1 MIYRRSSSVIFAGS
15 GLSSKK
21 QASKSSCRVGSIVA
35 HPAIQFNLF
44 TMKIQPNLRE
54 YISSFTLIAQNER
67 SDILQLFD
75 VVEQEFFKPLT
86 GVNRRKYVDIIT
98 LLWANCKRSPVYG
111 ESKSIILDWLED
123 YFYGLNE
130 DISLEA
136 DETDSAEELAPTART
151 PRFFATAFLRRLKDT
166 GWLEERAGGYEE
178 EPQIVIN
185 HKIVPIIRSFSDVV
199 SPQMVAYKGKLFKV
213 YKLLQ
218 SIGESESPYESVLRE
233 VSGDLDDLNAA
244 LRQLAASIGTYI
256 DDLTRGKTPEE
267 ILELF
272 DDYEQTVVVGA
283 YHRFKTNDNLF
294 YYKSELYEQ
303 LELCRTKYLEALIRD
318 YSLVEQVSD
327 EEANVFIGRLV
338 HKLEE
343 DLREMSD
350 IMKVID
356 ERHILYRT
364 RAVQR
369 AQFLLLSDGTVKS
382 RINRILRC
390 LALSVQDPDDLNDIC
405 DETIASIFQMFPQGY
420 FDFSSLKQPTPPRR
434 PTPIQELPT
443 LDDPDGDAVALR
455 QQLLL
460 QYIRNAVTAENV
472 NRFASSVL
480 KGRQAV
486 TAQALVSQHPKT
498 EDLVKIIGLHTYSQS
513 TERVYEITLKPN
525 IIECNSLRFQ
535 DFTVKERG

>member
-1 MIYRRSSSVIFAGS
+1 M
-15 GLSSKK
+15 
-21 QASKSSCRVGSIVA
+21 
-35 HPAIQFNLF
+35 
-44 TMKIQPNLRE
+44 
-54 YISSFTLIAQNER
+54 
-67 SDILQLFD
+67 QLFD

-86 GVNRRKYVDIIT
+86 GVNRRKYVEIIT
-98 LLWANCKRSPVYG
+98 LLWASCKRSPVYG
-111 ESKSIILDWLED
+111 ESKSVVLDWLED
-123 YFYGLNE
+123 YFCGLGE

-136 DETDSAEELAPTART
+136 DETDSAEELAPAART
-151 PRFFATAFLRRLKDT
+151 PRFFAAAFLRRLKDT

-327 EEANVFIGRLV
+327 EDANVFIGRLV

-390 LALSVQDPDDLNDIC
+390 LALSVRDPDDLNDIC
-405 DETIASIFQMFPQGY
+405 DETIASIFQLFPQGY

-443 LDDPDGDAVALR
+443 LDDPDVDEVALR
-455 QQLLL
+455 QQLLF

-472 NRFASSVL
+472 NRFAGSVL
-480 KGRQAV
+480 KDRQAV
-486 TAQALVSQHPKT
+486 TAQALVSQYPKT

-513 TERVYEITLKPN
+513 TERVYEITPKPN
-525 IIECNSLRFQ
+525 IIECNGLRFQ
-535 DFTVKERG
+535 DFTVKKRG